1 MTGKNMWISGMW
13 ASGTVEHLLMHVNE
27 RSIDIPIFQRRAVW
41 SEGGCQDFIADVRK
55 QGEVEMPL
63 AFYTIKGEERGWVA
77 DGRQRIY
84 ALQQAAKDPDMA
96 EEFKRII
103 VGARVFKDLPDHEAA
118 HGLFIRLNKGL
129 VLTHYDRF
137 KGEFTGFN
145 QDRACEDRDDFYQEL
160 YRSVC
165 DIIPPLST
173 GNKEKKP
180 TPTSSVCRR
189 DSLIMWARFNGCD
202 VELNPSAG
210 NPRLEKVVRAFY
222 DKQKDPRN
230 ISKFK
235 DEISKAY
242 ETANTIY
249 LKALTGADSKHDILE
264 QKFASVVIGAY
275 LLKKQTTAEWVGTLE
290 TLAQY
295 IADGRERSGYTESQ
309 RLEVIKPSQEIHYP
323 DTRGQLVLKSGSIKV
338 WERLAENF
346 PPSPKRSRQK
356 LPASR
361 GRHNGHVKPF
371 STHGDGEVVS
381 EPAILNQV
389 NGAKPMSDDDVKAY
403 RARVEPQEGA
413 V

>member
-1 MTGKNMWISGMW
+1 MTGKNMWINGMW
-13 ASGTVEHLLMHVNE
+13 ATGTIEHLLMHVNE

-41 SEGGCQDFIADVRK
+41 SKAGCQDFIAAVRK

-84 ALQQAAKDPDMA
+84 ALQQAAKDPDIA

-103 VGARVFKDLPDHEAA
+103 VGARVFQDLKDHEAA

-165 DIIPPLST
+165 DIIPPLRS

-180 TPTSSVCRR
+180 TPSSSICRR
-189 DSLIMWARFNGCD
+189 DALVMWARFNGCD
-202 VELNPSAG
+202 LALDPATE
-210 NPRLEKVVRAFY
+210 NPRLERVVRAFY

-235 DEISKAY
+235 DEISRAY
-242 ETANTIY
+242 EAANTIF

-264 QKFASVVIGAY
+264 QKFASVIIGAY
-275 LLKKQTTAEWVGTLE
+275 LLKKQTAAEWAETLE
-290 TLAQY
+290 RLAKY
-295 IADGRERSGYTESQ
+295 IADGRDRSGYTELE
-309 RLEVIKPSQEIHYP
+309 RREVIKPSLEIHYP
-323 DTRGQLVLKSGSIKV
+323 DTRRRIIIKSGSIKA
-338 WERLAENF
+338 WERLVENF
-346 PPSPKRSRQK
+346 PPAPKRSRQK

-361 GRHNGHVKPF
+361 GRHNGHVKPY
-371 STHGDGEVVS
+371 STHGEGEVLS
-381 EPAILNQV
+381 EPAILNQI
-389 NGAKPMSDDDVKAY
+389 NGAKPMSDGDAEAY
-403 RARVEPQEGA
+403 RAQVKPQGG
-413 V
+413 